1 MGIGE
6 ILKISF
12 KRLKENYKILILSIL
27 AFLVVNLG
35 LTFAYAI
42 ISALFG
48 IIPVLRYFTIIFYLV
63 LVAVEL
69 PLANAF
75 LKQTIKISNGEE
87 TKPFDFLGDFG
98 GLFKI
103 SWKVAFRTFLKYW
116 VPIAVIILSMIFAAT
131 GITALVLIGVIGYI
145 YGLISFI
152 IATLSYV
159 FVNNEMIYDNG
170 NSTAKQIV
178 ENSAEYM
185 NGHKAN
191 LFLLYILCGAIY
203 SLTSLSFIIPVL
215 GVLVLLCVYFLF
227 LPYQLV
233 LMIAFYENARG
244 TLTDDNDQMINSIN
258 NVIENENNVSN
269 GPIIEENQNIDSN
282 IQ

>member
-1 MGIGE
+1 MRMGE
-6 ILKISF
+6 IFKISF

-48 IIPVLRYFTIIFYLV
+48 IIPVLRYFTIIFYLA
-63 LVAVEL
+63 LVIVEL

-87 TKPFDFLGDFG
+87 TKAFDFLGDFG

-116 VPIAVIILSMIFAAT
+116 MYIAVIILSMIFVAT
-131 GITALVLIGVIGYI
+131 GITALVLIGVVGYI
-145 YGLISFI
+145 YGLVSFI

-185 NGHKAN
+185 KGHKGD
-191 LFLLYILCGAIY
+191 LFALYILFVAICM
-203 SLTSLSFIIPVL
+203 LMPISFIIPAL
-215 GVLVLLCVYFLF
+215 GILVLLSMYFLV
-227 LPYQLV
+227 LPYQIV
-233 LMIAFYENARG
+233 LMITFYENARG
-244 TLTDDNDQMINSIN
+244 MLKNDNDQMIDTIN
-258 NVIENENNVSN
+258 KVIENEDSSSG
-269 GPIIEENQNIDSN
+269 GPIIAENQNIDSN